1 MAASSQPTSPFSD
14 RQILEAHLK
23 EKAKQF
29 RWLGLL
35 YDVYFKEIEASKS
48 ISRFEDFPFECPLKR
63 SKVKIVPIGNP
74 IVMTKGD
81 YPFKYLGR
89 PSFVISIPCHKASR
103 VFLKE
108 MIRKIEDELYGST
121 PEESREA
128 AKDLVSIVIGVNNC
142 YKAYDQ
148 KAIREFNDQVENLRE
163 RCQRKPLSRV
173 VSVSI
178 LPFFWEYSW
187 ESKERGVP
195 IRGNFSISKCYMIAN
210 SYFRFNFQE
219 QGDLWVSKAFT
230 KQGGPKRDTIPYQK
244 IRDTILHS
252 PSLIHELKRS
262 RSRQSYVLSLD
273 CDFSSLRSSSSQK
286 GLLSHYEA
294 QIVEFY
300 KKKGSYPDVISSG
313 YEAPETEQSALIKEG
328 IKLDRMIRSSIS
340 AKFVYMPEPNMAF
353 RIQRVSDLTNKNCL
367 SWQSSDTGMHTES
380 RRLLSNGLKKGM
392 FDSKKFLF
400 VKEGAVQT
408 EIDEDWRTSTT
419 ERFRNLT
426 PYAYTLPEVQKG
438 FRHIHQSFAKP
449 QVWAT
454 NVYTALGIKVKK
466 YMEDAISPLKQIR
479 EAYDPISLQK
489 ELPSSI
495 PRTIELM
502 EEALSIYLIYND
514 TLTYCANED
523 ITVEETLDYF
533 YERLGGDYIHPRWR
547 DAISKQIQKLKQALA
562 TLKKSYKENEKTE
575 ILGAASNT
583 GWSITEFYYKRL
595 GLTSGYYVG

>member
-14 RQILEAHLK
+14 RQFLEAHLK

-35 YDVYFKEIEASKS
+35 YDVYFKKIAETES
-48 ISRFEDFPFECPLKR
+48 ISCFEDFPFECPLQR

-148 KAIREFNDQVENLRE
+148 QAIYEFNDQVENLRE

-178 LPFFWEYSW
+178 LPFFWGYSW
-187 ESKERGVP
+187 KSKERGVP

-230 KQGGPKRDTIPYQK
+230 EQGGPNRDAIPYQK

-252 PSLIHELKRS
+252 PSLLHELKRS
-262 RSRQSYVLSLD
+262 QGPLSYVLSLD
-273 CDFSSLRSSSSQK
+273 CDFSSLKSSSSQK
-286 GLLSHYEA
+286 GLLSHYEEKIE
-294 QIVEFY
+294 QFQR
-300 KKKGSYPDVISSG
+300 KTGFYPDVISSG
-313 YEAPETEQSALIKEG
+313 YEAPATEESALIKAG

-340 AKFVYMPEPNMAF
+340 GKFVYMPEPNMAF
-353 RIQRVSDLTNKNCL
+353 RIQSVTHLTENPRL
-367 SWQSSDTGMHTES
+367 SWQSSDKTMHTES
-380 RRLLSNGLKKGM
+380 RRLISNGIKKNI
-392 FDSKKFLF
+392 FDCRKFHF
-400 VKEGAVQT
+400 MKEGAIQT
-408 EIDEDWRTSTT
+408 EIDEDWRTKTT
-419 ERFRNLT
+419 NAYPELT
-426 PYAYTLPEVQKG
+426 SLNYTLPEVQKA
-438 FRHIHQSFAKP
+438 FRHIHQSYAKP

-454 NVYTALGIKVKK
+454 NVYTGLGVKVTKR
-466 YMEDAISPLKQIR
+466 MEDAISPLKQIR
-479 EAYDPISLQK
+479 EAYDPISLQN
-489 ELPSSI
+489 ELHVSI
-495 PRTIELM
+495 PRNLELL

-514 TLTYCANED
+514 TLTYSANGDLSGQEAL
-523 ITVEETLDYF
+523 EYF
-533 YERLGGDYIHPRWR
+533 YDRIGRDAIRPDWG
-547 DAISKQIQKLKQALA
+547 DAISKQ
-562 TLKKSYKENEKTE
+562 LKKFLEALTKLRVNYNESQMTE

-583 GWSITEFYYKRL
+583 GWSITEFYYKEL
-595 GLTSGYYVG
+595 GLSSGYYF